1 MNGFVL
7 DASIALAWVVDRPMD
22 VYAGEV
28 QQKLGAG
35 ARALL
40 PELWQLEVANGL
52 AKAARR
58 KYLTPAELDAAVV
71 TLENFLSTKAQ
82 IDSVFLSI
90 RQARHLAQTFQLTA
104 YDAVYLELARR
115 EGLPLATLDRG
126 LRAAAVK
133 AGVTLLK

>member
-1 MNGFVL
+1 LNRFVL

-22 VYAGEV
+22 AYAREV

-52 AKAARR
+52 AMAGRR
-58 KYLTPAELDAAVV
+58 KYLTTAELDAGVV
-71 TLENFLSTKAQ
+71 TLENFLSTKAE

-90 RQARHLAQTFQLTA
+90 RQARHLAESFQLTT

-115 EGLPLATLDRG
+115 EGLPLATLDKG

-133 AGVTLLK
+133 AGVALLK